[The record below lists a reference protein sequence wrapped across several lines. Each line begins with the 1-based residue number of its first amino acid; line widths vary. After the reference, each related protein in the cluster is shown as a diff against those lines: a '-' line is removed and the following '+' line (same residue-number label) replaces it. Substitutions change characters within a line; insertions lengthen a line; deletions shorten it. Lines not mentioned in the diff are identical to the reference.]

1 MGYTSEVVQQVSSPP
16 QRQMPYQS
24 FCPQVVQQL
33 MACPSHEH
41 TFERFVDLL
50 DDMCPSAVPK
60 RQSHELRQ
68 SIRSLEDQR
77 GDLTSLVERT
87 RARMAPRTSQ
97 DLLLCNICYQNKVCT
112 LP

>member
-1 MGYTSEVVQQVSSPP
+1 
-16 QRQMPYQS
+16 
-24 FCPQVVQQL
+24 

-112 LP
+112 FPVIT